1 MNFKNGIQ
9 AMIRQMVRNISCLG
23 GGFKYFLFSPLL
35 LGKIPNL
42 TNIFQRG
49 LKPPTSHVVF
59 DHLLVERKFFF
70 FVMPFG
76 RPPTS
81 ETSGVI
87 APYKLRKLES

>member
-1 MNFKNGIQ
+1 MF
-9 AMIRQMVRNISCLG
+9 
-23 GGFKYFLFSPLL
+23 YFHPYLE
-35 LGKIPNL
+35 KIPNL

-59 DHLLVERKFFF
+59 DHLLVERKFFS
-70 FVMPFG
+70 MPFG

-87 APYKLRKLES
+87 APYKLRKLESLPY